1 MLLWVGSP
9 PRHEEGPLSFISGAR
24 TNQPSHP
31 PLTILARAFPLFGR
45 GTSAKELGRA
55 ARRALGYLR
64 RARVSSPGL
73 LPLTTM
79 PGQFIVRV
87 VGAIGLA
94 VFASTP
100 AFASDVSAMSCS
112 QIGGFALQVAE
123 QKLKGVTL
131 KDAVR
136 RFRKSFG
143 SRYADTD
150 HELENIVRGIYR
162 IPIFST
168 VSPEEVGNAYQIACE
183 KGKSPAQITAIIY
196 KESRTPRPAGIKC
209 QGRSRQR
216 LTFSSHASRDLR
228 AYSREGPSWG
238 LAWEVRSA
246 EASVNDAR
254 EPSIRKTSTPAPA
267 VRARFTLRPAICTA
281 ILFTTARPVIG
292 GSM

>member
-1 MLLWVGSP
+1 MLLLKQRLPPAYLGVLCYSGLRNQRANHLASQAIFLQMLLWVGST

-196 KESRTPRPAGIKC
+196 R
-209 QGRSRQR
+209 
-216 LTFSSHASRDLR
+216 
-228 AYSREGPSWG
+228 
-238 LAWEVRSA
+238 
-246 EASVNDAR
+246 N
-254 EPSIRKTSTPAPA
+254 
-267 VRARFTLRPAICTA
+267 
-281 ILFTTARPVIG
+281 
-292 GSM
+292 